1 MRFSVLSLIAVA
13 GIASAAIAGPLTP
26 GNLAIV
32 RLGDGAASLSGAAAA
47 TFIDEYTVSGTFVQT
62 IAVPTSASGANRALT
77 MQGSSTAMGA
87 LSLSSNGQYL
97 TFSGF
102 DAAPGTA
109 SVGTTTSAAVNRII
123 ARMDMSGNV
132 DTTTAM
138 NAAFSGNQTRSAV
151 TVDGTNF
158 WVAGGNSGVQYVP
171 FGAVSGTNQ
180 VSTGTPT
187 NLRVLNL
194 ALGNV
199 YVSSASGT
207 GTQGILQLGSGI
219 QTTPASLAILPN
231 FLSTTGGAGS
241 FYDYYFADANTAY
254 VADDSAVAGLG
265 GLQKWT
271 FDGTN
276 WNRVSTTAAPTGTRI
291 RQMTGVTVSGV
302 TTLYITGD
310 NGSSANS
317 AFFSYTEAG
326 GFSGPLASAGTNK
339 AFRGIELI
347 VPAPGSIALVG
358 LGGLIAA
365 RRRRA

>member
-1 MRFSVLSLIAVA
+1 MRSVLALITVA

-32 RLGDGAASLSGAAAA
+32 RLGDGAAALSSAAAA
-47 TFIDEYTVSGTFVQT
+47 TFIDEYTPSGTFVQT
-62 IAVPTSASGANRALT
+62 IVVPSAASGANRALT

-87 LSLSSNGQYL
+87 LNLSSDGQYF
-97 TFSGF
+97 TFAGF

-109 SVGTTTSAAVNRII
+109 GVNGTTSASVNRVI

-138 NAAFSGNQTRSAV
+138 NAAFSANQPRSVV
-151 TVDGTNF
+151 TTDGSNF

-171 FGAVSGTNQ
+171 YGAVSGTNQ
-180 VSTGTPT
+180 VSTGNPT
-187 NLRVLNL
+187 NLRNLNI
-194 ALGNV
+194 ALGNI

-207 GTQGILQLGSGI
+207 GTQGVLQLGSGL
-219 QTTPASLAILPN
+219 QTSPAALSILPN

-254 VADDSAVAGLG
+254 VSDDSSVAGLG

-271 FDGTN
+271 FDGAN
-276 WNRVSTTAAPTGTRI
+276 WNRISTTAAPTGIRI
-291 RQMTGVTVSGV
+291 RQMTGMTVAGV

-310 NGSSANS
+310 NGSSVNS

-326 GFSGPLASAGTNK
+326 GFSGPLASASANT

-347 VPAPGSIALVG
+347 VPAPGALALVG
-358 LGGLIAA
+358 FGGLVAA